1 MADRAPIDR
10 ELGPALDEAELAQVW
25 RRVRE
30 AQAEERVA
38 PRRWRYAV
46 ATVVAVAALAIA
58 IIAWPRG
65 PHSAGALAGDRPLT
79 PGVHL
84 DAPTPRTIG
93 LADGSALALAA
104 DAQLEVLAND
114 GDKFVTA
121 VRRGK
126 VGFDVKPGGP
136 RRWIIETDLATVEVV
151 GTAFAVERGADA
163 LEVTVARGVVLVRGE
178 RVPGRVVRL
187 TAGQHI
193 EVPAPV
199 IATSP
204 TPSVVPPDPA
214 PSAPAPSAPAPDRV
228 VPSTP
233 DRVALA
239 PAPTPAPRRAPID
252 IIARADEL
260 VAAGQHARAA
270 DALAAYLVDA
280 PKDATTGLAAF
291 LLGRLAQDRL
301 HQPGRAADAFATV
314 RAIGS
319 PRAIQEE
326 ALGRQARALA
336 RAGRLDDAHAAARA
350 YLAQYPTGDRADE
363 MSTLAG
369 P

>member
-1 MADRAPIDR
+1 MTDRAPIDR
-10 ELGPALDEAELAQVW
+10 ELEPALDEAELAQVW

-30 AQAEERVA
+30 AQAEARVA

-46 ATVVAVAALAIA
+46 ATAAAVAALAVLIV
-58 IIAWPRG
+58 AWPRG

-84 DAPTPRTIG
+84 DAPTPRTID

-126 VGFDVKPGGP
+126 VDFDVKPGGP

-151 GTAFAVERGADA
+151 GTAFAVERGVEG

-187 TAGQHI
+187 TAGQHV
-193 EVPAPV
+193 EVPAPT
-199 IATSP
+199 IAAVPSPVLAVTPSGAASASVTPSP
-204 TPSVVPPDPA
+204 TPV
-214 PSAPAPSAPAPDRV
+214 APAP
-228 VPSTP
+228 P

-239 PAPTPAPRRAPID
+239 PTPRRAPID

-260 VAAGQHARAA
+260 VAAGQPGRAA
-270 DALAAYLVDA
+270 DALAAYLTDA
-280 PKDATTGLAAF
+280 PRDATTGLAAF

-301 HQPGRAADAFATV
+301 GQPGRAADAFARV
-314 RAIGS
+314 RDLGT

-350 YLAQYPTGDRADE
+350 YLAQYPRGPHAGE